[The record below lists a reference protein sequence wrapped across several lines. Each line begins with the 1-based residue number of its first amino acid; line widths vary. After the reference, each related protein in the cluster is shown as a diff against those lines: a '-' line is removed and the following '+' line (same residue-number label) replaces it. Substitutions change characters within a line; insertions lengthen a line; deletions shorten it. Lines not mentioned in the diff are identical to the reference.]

1 MLLYDEDRIV
11 NFMSKSNKKENKD
24 KGVESL
30 DMPAT
35 TAEESSE
42 PTTERDFEGEIR
54 DLNDKY
60 LRLFSEFDNFRK
72 RTARERLELLKS
84 ASADLLTELLPVAD
98 DFDRTLTSFQTADE
112 NNLKDMVAGVKLVQ
126 SKFISTLERQG
137 LKFFESMEKDF
148 DPDFHEAITKIP
160 APSKKLKGKVVD
172 VVEKGYMLNDRVL
185 RYAKVV
191 VGE

>member
-1 MLLYDEDRIV
+1 
-11 NFMSKSNKKENKD
+11 MSKSNKKKNKD
-24 KGVESL
+24 KIVEAL
-30 DMPAT
+30 DPSAT
-35 TAEESSE
+35 IAEETTE
-42 PTTERDFEGEIR
+42 HTTERDFEGEIR

-98 DFDRTLTSFQTADE
+98 DFERTLTSFQTADE
-112 NNLKDMVAGVKLVQ
+112 KNLKDMVEGVKLVQ

-137 LKFFESMEKDF
+137 LKFFESKEKDF

-160 APSKKLKGKVVD
+160 APSSKLKGKVVD
-172 VVEKGYMLNDRVL
+172 VIEKGYMLNDRVL